1 MTDPHPCPIDSEVP
15 DEALTL
21 DYLGYSIRLQPTPL
35 EWMAVITQPNKRPGV
50 VLAADREAAL
60 NKARDWIAGQANA
73 QG

>member
-1 MTDPHPCPIDSEVP
+1 MTDPHPYPIDPEVP
-15 DEALTL
+15 DEALAL

-35 EWMAVITQPNKRPGV
+35 EWMAVITQPNQRPGI

-60 NKARDWIAGQANA
+60 IKARDWIAGQTKA